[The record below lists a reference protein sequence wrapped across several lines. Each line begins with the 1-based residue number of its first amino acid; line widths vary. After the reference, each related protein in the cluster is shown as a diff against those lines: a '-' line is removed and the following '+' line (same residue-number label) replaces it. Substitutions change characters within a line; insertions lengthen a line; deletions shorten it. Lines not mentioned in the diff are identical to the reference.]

1 MPYSDLQSFL
11 SELER
16 RGQLRR
22 VRIEVDALLEAGA
35 IVDRMSKQPAAGNA
49 PLPATDPVHGGRGGH
64 ALLFEKPKGSAVP
77 LAMNL
82 YGSYERMRIALGVES
97 FEELATRVK
106 ELVKPEMPTTLLE
119 KMKKL
124 PQLAKIA
131 GYGPKVVKRG
141 MCQEVARTD
150 DASLFDLPIIQCWP
164 RDGEAG
170 YGGKPPSRSHEATKP
185 RSHEGSGSDE
195 ATLDAAR
202 KGQAPQRSDEW
213 EGTEARRHG
222 GTEARGHGGTE
233 ARRHGGTEDSI
244 DNRHLSIADPG
255 TGRYITFAGI
265 YTKDPETGV
274 RNVGMYRVQ
283 VFDRKL
289 AAMHWHLH
297 HDGARHFR
305 KYQARNER
313 MPLAIVLGGESVLP
327 YAATCPLP
335 PDVSELLFAGFLNDG
350 GIELVPCK
358 TIPME
363 VPVNAEIV
371 LEGWVDPQQTLIEG
385 PFGDHTGF
393 YSLADRYPAFHL
405 TAVTHR
411 KNPIFPATIV
421 GKPPQEDY
429 YMGKATER
437 IFLPLLQ
444 MLIPDIIDYHLPM
457 FGAFHNCVF
466 VKIRKDYPL
475 QARKVMSSIWG
486 AGQMM
491 FSKMIV
497 VVDENVNVHDEQDVL
512 FHMGANVDWRRD
524 TVIVDGPCDILDH
537 STPYCGAGGKIGIDA
552 TRKIAGEGT
561 VRDWPDELTIGAETL
576 ALIGRRWKEYGI
588 G

>member
-1 MPYSDLQSFL
+1 MAFPDLQSFI
-11 SELER
+11 SAAEQ
-16 RGQLRR
+16 RGQIK
-22 VRIEVDALLEAGA
+22 RISAEVDSILEISAVA
-35 IVDRMSKQPAAGNA
+35 DRVSKLPAAGTA
-49 PLPATDPVHGGRGGH
+49 PPPATDPVHGLRGGH
-64 ALLFEKPKGSAVP
+64 GLVFENVKGSDIPVAI
-77 LAMNL
+77 NI
-82 YGSYERMRIALGVES
+82 YGSYERMRLSLGVDD
-97 FEELATRVK
+97 FETLAVRVQQ
-106 ELVKPEMPTTLLE
+106 LVKPEMPTTLLE

-141 MCQEVARTD
+141 MCQDVVHTD
-150 DASLFDLPIIQCWP
+150 DADLLNLPIIQCWP
-164 RDGEAG
+164 HDGEPG
-170 YGGKPPSRSHEATKP
+170 YGGKPAKRAAQAET
-185 RSHEGSGSDE
+185 RGSDWP
-195 ATLDAAR
+195 AD
-202 KGQAPQRSDEW
+202 W
-213 EGTEARRHG
+213 E
-222 GTEARGHGGTE
+222 
-233 ARRHGGTEDSI
+233 
-244 DNRHLSIADPG
+244 G

-265 YTKDPETGV
+265 YSKDPESGE

-283 VFDRKL
+283 VYGPKL

-305 KYQARNER
+305 KFKKRGER

-363 VPVNAEIV
+363 VPTNAEIV
-371 LEGWVDPQQTLIEG
+371 IEGWVDIERTLIEG

-393 YSLADRYPAFHL
+393 YSLADRYPAFHVS
-405 TAVTHR
+405 AITHR
-411 KNPIFPATIV
+411 REPVYPTTIV

-429 YMGKATER
+429 YLGKATER
-437 IFLPLLQ
+437 IFLPLLK
-444 MLIPDIIDYHLPM
+444 MLIPDIVDYSLPM

-466 VKIRKDYPL
+466 VAIRKEYAM
-475 QARKVMSSIWG
+475 QARKVISSIWG

-497 VVDENVNVHDEQDVL
+497 VVDEHVNVHDEQDVL

-537 STPYCGAGGKIGIDA
+537 ATPYYGTGAKIGIDA
-552 TRKIAGEGT
+552 TRKIAGEGI
-561 VRDWPDELTIGAETL
+561 VRDWPEELGMSAAIA
-576 ALIGRRWKEYGI
+576 ALVEQKWREYGI
-588 G
+588 